1 MIAVIEFYDSHQL
14 WLSAFSC
21 QLSAVSCQLLFIV
34 EDRGYFSNKITL
46 GIALIISKWQICN
59 DIKKLL

>member
-1 MIAVIEFYDSHQL
+1 MIAVIEFYDSHQI

-21 QLSAVSCQLLFIV
+21 QLSFIV